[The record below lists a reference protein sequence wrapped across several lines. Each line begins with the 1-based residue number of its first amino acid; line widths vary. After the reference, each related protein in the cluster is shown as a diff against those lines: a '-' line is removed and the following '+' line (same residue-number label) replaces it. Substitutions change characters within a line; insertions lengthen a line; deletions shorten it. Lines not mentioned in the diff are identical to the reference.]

1 MVLTRQISIHN
12 SDKVADNFFDLKD
25 VSLSVQKYC
34 YTFMNNSEKTEEFYK
49 RLKAQLEDNFSWPS
63 TYLYKFI
70 VPSDPAKVAAI
81 KDIFAD
87 TSANLQTKESSKGT
101 FTSVSVKVRM
111 KSPDA
116 VIEKYLEVSKVE
128 GVISL

>member
-1 MVLTRQISIHN
+1 
-12 SDKVADNFFDLKD
+12 
-25 VSLSVQKYC
+25 
-34 YTFMNNSEKTEEFYK
+34 MNNSQKTEEFYQ
-49 RLKAQLEDNFSWPS
+49 RLKAQLEENFSWPS

-70 VPSDPAKVAAI
+70 VPSDPEKITAI
-81 KDIFAD
+81 KDIFANSGAD
-87 TSANLQTKESSKGT
+87 LQTKESSKGT

>member
-1 MVLTRQISIHN
+1 
-12 SDKVADNFFDLKD
+12 
-25 VSLSVQKYC
+25 
-34 YTFMNNSEKTEEFYK
+34 MNNSQKTEEFYQ
-49 RLKAQLEDNFSWPS
+49 RLKAQLEENFSWPS

-70 VPSDPAKVAAI
+70 VPSDPEKITAI
-81 KDIFAD
+81 KDIFANSGAD
-87 TSANLQTKESSKGT
+87 LQTKESSKGT

-116 VIEKYLEVSKVE
+116 VIEKYLEVSKVD